1 VGKRQEQWGEADQR
15 FACLYTL
22 RATDN
27 KVVRFQ
33 LFPTVQAALDFA
45 TASASAANSRLI
57 NSSA

>member
-1 VGKRQEQWGEADQR
+1 VGKGKSSGAEVDQR

-27 KVVRFQ
+27 KGVRFQ
-33 LFPTVQAALDFA
+33 LFPTVQAAMDFGS
-45 TASASAANSRLI
+45 ASASAAKSRLI